1 MFRTPYIYIILFLLF
16 GISVPAQTYHSVLEN
31 GAWYKIAV
39 TESGVYK
46 LTGADLQAAGADLTG
61 CDVSTIRMMG
71 RENVALPE
79 LCSAMR
85 PDDLT
90 EMAVTVADNN
100 GNGIFDADD
109 YILFYATGN
118 LFWHNNSISG
128 NPLKLLC
135 DRNPYSDTT
144 FCYLNCGLTQGKR
157 IENLMTPDDIETN
170 DAITEFT
177 GVFYYE
183 KELFNVHSSGRVWYG
198 ESFTD
203 SLVFP
208 VTLDGLVSGKP
219 VLMQLD
225 LMGRS
230 SDVFKVDAYDRDNAL
245 FKNAIIKAYTS
256 VNYGYELNKN
266 VSWIPES
273 PDLNL
278 NIKINATS
286 SATLFLDKVLINYP
300 RFLGYSGN
308 QMPFDFIEML
318 LPSQT
323 ARLDNITD
331 GLVLWDVT
339 YPLEP
344 VNVSYYK
351 QEGSA
356 FFGVGDENLNS
367 FVAFEVSNAKKPVAV
382 KRIANQNLHSV
393 AYADMIVLVPSKYYS
408 YAEEIA
414 EFHRTNDAMEVVVAR
429 VEDVYNEFSAG
440 NADLTALRDFI
451 RMVYKRN
458 NAALKYVLLFGKAS
472 YDVRNN
478 LRRSIDFV
486 PTYETVEYPCNEVS
500 SFCSD
505 DYFGML
511 DDDDGPECMGKLDIA
526 VGRIP
531 VNSVDDAAIAIRK
544 IKAYNNSAAT
554 YGSWRGRI
562 LFVADVGD
570 TYHNNS
576 ETCSNL
582 LESVSSDVELQK
594 TFFGAFPVVKV
605 SSGELM
611 PAATADL
618 TKRLDDGALVMFYS
632 GHGGVTGLS
641 KRSVFTTSDISA
653 MRNGSMLPFVY
664 TATCEFSKFDNPEL
678 VSAGEQMMFHDNG
691 GAIAMLTTTRPTYA
705 TNTVKVSKALAQLL
719 GSLDEDGNAYR
730 FGDLVRLAKANP
742 QLFSYVNRGMVLFGD
757 PALRIALPSQRIVTE
772 DLHEEFDVLVP
783 GQEIDMLCHITDAN
797 GNVDTLFNGIAEIG
811 FFAGKTRYVTLLDNP
826 KNFSFHNDV
835 VYKGTAVVTNGYFN
849 IRFVLPANVDYGKYI
864 APRASLY
871 AYDSIRGV
879 DALGAWLGMSI
890 DSGQSSVTDIEGPKI
905 EMLWNGVT
913 LNDGDT
919 IGFNGNLCIRLDDES
934 GVYHYDYLIGR
945 DITLNTSLAQMSV
958 MMLNNDFVSQPDD
971 FRGGNVTVLMEDMP
985 VGKHTFTV
993 KAWDLC
999 DNTSTKTLELNVI
1012 DNTLYHVANYP
1023 NPFSDKTNF
1032 VFSTS
1037 LFEDVKVLIEI
1048 YNIVGQKVKHIER
1061 EANQGASIEWNGTD
1075 FAGVKLGAG
1084 VYPYRVTISDGK
1096 GMRRSVMQKL
1106 IITQ

>member
-1 MFRTPYIYIILFLLF
+1 MLRTPYIYIILLLLL
-16 GISVPAQTYHSVLEN
+16 GISMPAQTYHSVLEN
-31 GAWYKIAV
+31 GEWYKIAV

-46 LTGADLQAAGADLTG
+46 LTVDDLQAAGAEVAG
-61 CDVSTIRMMG
+61 CSVSTIRMMG

-100 GNGIFDADD
+100 DNGIFDADD

-118 LFWHNNSISG
+118 LFWHHNSISG
-128 NPLKLLC
+128 NPLKLVC

-144 FCYLNCGLTQGKR
+144 FYYLNCGLAQGKR
-157 IENLMTPDDIETN
+157 IENVVTPDDIETY
-170 DAITEFT
+170 DAITKFT
-177 GVFYYE
+177 DLFYYE

-208 VTLDGLVSGKP
+208 VTLDGLVADEP

-230 SDVFKVDAYDRDNAL
+230 SDVFKVDAYDRGNAL
-245 FKNAIIKAYTS
+245 FKNATIKAYTS
-256 VNYGYELNKN
+256 VNYGYELNRN

-286 SATLFLDKVLINYP
+286 SATLFLDKVVINYP

-308 QMPFDFIEML
+308 QMPFAFIEML

-323 ARLDNITD
+323 ARLDNVTD
-331 GLVLWDVT
+331 GMVLWDVT

-344 VNVSYYK
+344 VNVNYYK
-351 QEGSA
+351 QDGSA
-356 FFGVGDENLNS
+356 FFGAGDENLNS
-367 FVAFEVSNAKKPVAV
+367 FVAFEVSNAKKP
-382 KRIANQNLHSV
+382 IAIRHIENQNLHSV

-414 EFHRTNDAMEVVVAR
+414 EFHRSNDAMEVVVAR

-440 NADLTALRDFI
+440 NTDLTALRDFI
-451 RMVYKRN
+451 RMVYRRS
-458 NAALKYVLLFGKAS
+458 NAGLKYVLLFGKAS
-472 YDVRNN
+472 YDVCDN
-478 LRRSIDFV
+478 LGRGVDFV
-486 PTYETVEYPCNEVS
+486 PTYETVQYPCNEVS

-505 DYFGML
+505 DYYGML

-531 VNSVDDAAIAIRK
+531 VNSDDDAAIAIRK
-544 IKAYNNSAAT
+544 IKTYYNSAAT
-554 YGSWRGRI
+554 YGSWRGRM

-570 TYHNNS
+570 TYHTNS
-576 ETCSNL
+576 EICSNL
-582 LESVSSDVELQK
+582 LESASGDVELQK

-605 SSGELM
+605 SSGELI

-641 KRSVFTTSDISA
+641 KRSVFTTSDISG

-678 VSAGEQMMFHDNG
+678 VSAGEHMMFHDNG

-705 TNTVKVSKALAQLL
+705 TNTVRVSKALAPLL
-719 GSLDEDGNAYR
+719 GSFDEDGKPYR
-730 FGDLVRLAKANP
+730 FGDLVRLAKTNP
-742 QLFSYVNRGMVLFGD
+742 QFFNYVNRGMVLFGD
-757 PALRIALPSQRIVTE
+757 PALRIALPSQKIVV
-772 DLHEEFDVLVP
+772 DDSLEESDALAP
-783 GQEIDMLCHITDAN
+783 GQEMDVLCHITDAN
-797 GNVDTLFNGIAEIG
+797 GNVDTLFNGMAEIS
-811 FFAGKTRYVTLLDNP
+811 FFAGKTKYVTLLDSP

-835 VYKGTAVVTNGYFN
+835 VYKGTAMVTNGSFK
-849 IRFVLPANVDYGKYI
+849 IRFVLPANVDYDKYT

-879 DALGAWLGMSI
+879 DAFGAWLGMSI
-890 DSGQSSVTDIEGPKI
+890 DSGQSLVTDTEGPEI
-905 EMLWNGVT
+905 EMLWNGVP
-913 LNDGDT
+913 LKDGDT
-919 IGFNGNLCIRLDDES
+919 IGFNGNLGIRLDDKS

-945 DITLNTSLAQMSV
+945 DITLNTTLPQMSV
-958 MMLNNDFVSQPDD
+958 MVLNNDFVSLPDD
-971 FRGGNVTVLMEDMP
+971 YKGGNVTVLLEDIP

-999 DNTSTKTLELNVI
+999 DNTSAKTLELYVI
-1012 DNTLYHVANYP
+1012 DNTLYNVANYP

-1032 VFSTS
+1032 ILSTS
-1037 LFEDVKVLIEI
+1037 LFEDVNVLIEI
-1048 YNIVGQKVKHIER
+1048 YNIIGQKVMQIEGD
-1061 EANQGASIEWNGTD
+1061 ANQGASIEWDGTN
-1075 FAGVKLGAG
+1075 FAGAKLGVG
-1084 VYPYRVTISDGK
+1084 VYPYRVTISDSK
-1096 GMRRSVMQKL
+1096 GLRRSVMQKL